1 MKWEKNNWLS
11 IAFTAKGS
19 VIPSITGRVIICMV
33 FGGLI
38 SLLHAYNL
46 PVAQKSLADTV
57 PAVVLGLLL
66 VFRTNTAYDRFWE
79 GRKAWG
85 SMNNN
90 IRNLVRMI
98 WLGIDEK
105 MTGDRERKIAAL
117 ELLPAFAIT
126 TKLYLRGESL
136 ETELANVLSP
146 KQLQQLNA
154 VQNPVLQIA
163 FWLGDYLQAE
173 QRRGNID
180 VYQMNELQ
188 KIINN
193 LVDSV
198 GTCERILRTPMP
210 LAYAIHLKQLLLIYC
225 LLLPFKLVGDLSW
238 GTAPVVGLVSFTL
251 FGIEAIGVEIENPFG
266 NDPNDLPLDNICK
279 NIQKTIEDTVN
290 YGHIPDSLDL
300 DPDVN

>member
-1 MKWEKNNWLS
+1 MKWEKSNWLS
-11 IAFTAKGS
+11 SVFTAKGS
-19 VIPSITGRVIICMV
+19 VIPSITGRVLFCMV
-33 FGGLI
+33 FGGLV
-38 SLLHAYNL
+38 SLFHYYHF

-90 IRNLVRMI
+90 IRNLVRVI

-105 MTGDRERKIAAL
+105 IPGDHQRKIAAL
-117 ELLPAFAIT
+117 ELLPAFAIAM
-126 TKLYLRGESL
+126 KLYLRGQPL
-136 ETELANVLSP
+136 AVELDNVLSAS
-146 KQLQQLNA
+146 QLQQLNA

-163 FWLGDYLQAE
+163 FWLGDYLQGE
-173 QRRGNID
+173 QRRGNIGI
-180 VYQMNELQ
+180 YQMNELQ
-188 KIINN
+188 RLINSM
-193 LVDSV
+193 VDAL

-225 LLLPFKLVGDLSW
+225 LLLPFKLVGDLQW

-266 NDPNDLPLDNICK
+266 NDPNDLPLDNICR
-279 NIQKTIEDTVN
+279 NIQRTIEDTIN
-290 YGHIPDSLDL
+290 YGHLPDSVDLDL
-300 DPDVN
+300 DVN